1 MSVKVERYKREE
13 YERIQI
19 ELENPWLEQGLDI
32 VLKKLKEADIDR
44 MKPEDVKRFMD
55 QIDSVA
61 MEIQNIFNSQK
72 LYKLMLQLQ
81 TKNPMLLQTLQ
92 SIATVAGE
100 ILNTKGAK
108 KKKNAFEGL
117 VEKLKEV
124 YSWLKRIIEGAKDL
138 SEFALAAS
146 VIIEMIKLI
155 LKAFGIPIGM

>member
-100 ILNTKGAK
+100 ILNTKDA

-138 SEFALAAS
+138 SEFVLAAS

>member
-100 ILNTKGAK
+100 ILNTKDVK
-108 KKKNAFEGL
+108 RKKNAFEDL
-117 VEKLKEV
+117 VKKLKEA
-124 YSWLKRIIEGAKDL
+124 YGLLKRIIKEA
-138 SEFALAAS
+138 SELALAVS
-146 VIIEMIKLI
+146 VIVEAVTKIIKLI
-155 LKAFGIPIGM
+155 LKAFGIL